1 MKESNEI
8 NKFLSYIHMG
18 NSIFRIYYEE
28 AKEKGDKSLINE
40 IVEIQEIF
48 KKHEE
53 KITSLIKDMKE
64 EATNSLT
71 MAGVM
76 GVYKE
81 KMKIFDDSFSICIN
95 AIKSTNMGRLSA
107 IKFLYQNKEL
117 PEKEKEAIENV
128 IKDYALII
136 DKLQT
141 YILEKII

>member
-53 KITSLIKDMKE
+53 KLTSLIKDMKE